1 MANDTSTER
10 TALTRRIEEASLNAW
25 PAMQQVLLDGWLL
38 RFSKGFT
45 KRANCIVP
53 LYPSLRATNDPNALE
68 EKVRYCEN
76 LYAREQ
82 LQSIFRL
89 TSLHAPGGHAEIDR
103 LLARRGYS
111 TMEPTLVLSRPLT
124 GALPKQAGV
133 HLLTLDEWVSVYGQL
148 TNMPDAA
155 AALHKTILQGIQ
167 TPCAFAALSAGE
179 GWVACGLAVL
189 EQDLLGLFDIVTH
202 PSQRRRGYARSL
214 VSGLLSWGSE
224 SQAQQAYLQ
233 MLAKNTP
240 AAHLYRQLNFEI
252 LYNYWY
258 RVPE

>member
-1 MANDTSTER
+1 MQRGCCSDGTAITANDTSTER

-103 LLARRGYS
+103 LLARRGW
-111 TMEPTLVLSRPLT
+111 P
-124 GALPKQAGV
+124 AL
-133 HLLTLDEWVSVYGQL
+133 
-148 TNMPDAA
+148 
-155 AALHKTILQGIQ
+155 
-167 TPCAFAALSAGE
+167 
-179 GWVACGLAVL
+179 
-189 EQDLLGLFDIVTH
+189 
-202 PSQRRRGYARSL
+202 AR
-214 VSGLLSWGSE
+214 
-224 SQAQQAYLQ
+224 
-233 MLAKNTP
+233 
-240 AAHLYRQLNFEI
+240 
-252 LYNYWY
+252 
-258 RVPE
+258 